1 MGKYKKLGKNV
12 ALLTIGNFASKLL
25 SFLLVPFYTA
35 ALSTSEYGTA
45 DMITTSVN
53 LVMPVFTLLVYE
65 SVMRYSL
72 DIAND
77 RKQVFSIGL
86 YVTIIGGILIT
97 LGSQILKLS
106 NTLRPYILLFIL
118 YYISLAVYN
127 LILQFVKGIE
137 QVAVYST
144 AGVVNTFIF
153 ITSNIIFLLFCN
165 LGVSGYLMAF
175 VIGHTAAA
183 LYAFLKAGV
192 YRYVIGYSKLQFDIF
207 LKMLRYSIPMIPNSI
222 SWWIS
227 NSSDKYILTFF
238 WGVSINGIYS
248 VAYKIP
254 SILTIAINI
263 FISAWQISAVENFG
277 SKESSEFYADIYD
290 KYESLLFIGSAVLIG
305 GVQILARYLFS
316 NDFYAAWLYTPVLI
330 CASMFNSLAAFYG
343 SVYTS
348 AKRTS
353 MLFYSTLAGATVN
366 IVLNILMIPSMGAM
380 GAAIATMISY
390 IVVWGVRAI
399 NSRHIFKFNI
409 KIKRDIVAYAVLMV
423 EVVLICLERNPFY
436 IVSLISVLVICI
448 LCAAFIKDMMQ
459 LVFNTF
465 GKSLHGIIRGDK

>member
-25 SFLLVPFYTA
+25 SFLLVPFYTTV
-35 ALSTSEYGTA
+35 LSTSEYGTA

-77 RKQVFSIGL
+77 RKQIFSIGL
-86 YVTIIGGILIT
+86 YVTVIGGILIA
-97 LGSQILKLS
+97 LGSQILNLS
-106 NTLRPYILLFIL
+106 STLRPYILLFVL

-137 QVAVYST
+137 EVVVYST

-153 ITSNIIFLLFCN
+153 IISNIILLLFCN
-165 LGVSGYLMAF
+165 LGVSGYLTAF

-183 LYAFLKAGV
+183 LFAFLKAGV
-192 YRYVIGYSKLQFDIF
+192 YRYVIGYSKLKFNIF
-207 LKMLRYSIPMIPNSI
+207 FKMLRYSVPMIPNSI

-238 WGVSINGIYS
+238 WGVSVNGIYS

-263 FISAWQISAVENFG
+263 FISAWQISAVEDFG
-277 SKESSEFYADIYD
+277 SKESSKFYADIYD

-316 NDFYAAWLYTPVLI
+316 NDFYVAWLYTPVLI

-353 MLFYSTLAGATVN
+353 MLFYSTLVGAIVN
-366 IVLNILMIPSMGAM
+366 ILLNILMIPNMGAM
-380 GAAIATMISY
+380 GAAVATMLSY
-390 IVVWGVRAI
+390 IIVWGVRAI

-409 KIKRDIVAYAVLMV
+409 KIKRDIIAYAVLMI
-423 EVVLICLERNPFY
+423 EVVFICLDWNPFY
-436 IVSLISVLVICI
+436 IVSIISILVICI
-448 LCAAFIKDMMQ
+448 LCINFIKDM
-459 LVFNTF
+459 LRFGFNTF
-465 GKSLHGIIRGDK
+465 GKRICEIISGDK